1 MAQGAD
7 PAKVAANVYKLVLEN
22 DRVRVFDVAFKPGD
36 KAVMHGHPDHVVYVI
51 EGGTNR
57 LSFPNGK
64 STEIGLKAGQALWL
78 DAGQHETVNV
88 GKSNVHLLV
97 FELKR

>member
-1 MAQGAD
+1 MMQGAD
-7 PAKVAANVYKLVLEN
+7 PAKVASNVYKLVLEN
-22 DRVRVFDVAFKPGD
+22 DRVRLFDVAFNPGD

-57 LSFPNGK
+57 LTFPDGK
-64 STEIGLKAGQALWL
+64 SVDVDLKPGQALWI
-78 DAGQHETVNV
+78 DAGQHETVNA

-97 FELKR
+97 FELKS